1 MKRLILVLIILAAAG
16 AWYADRQGW
25 IKLPYV
31 GQGATTSP
39 GTGPANGPRG
49 PRAEPPVP
57 VLAVAVR
64 AEDVPVSID
73 AVGTVQPL
81 NTVIVRSQVDGRL
94 LELGF
99 ADGQMVKKGDL
110 LARIEARTY
119 QAQYDQALAK
129 KAQDEAQLANAKI
142 DLERYSRLAETN
154 FGSRQQADT
163 QKAIVAQLQALTQ
176 IDQAAIDNART
187 ILDYATILAP
197 IDGRT
202 GLRAIDVGNIIRAS
216 DSAGLVSITQMQ
228 PIGALFNLPQQQL
241 RALNLA
247 MARGSVRAQ
256 ALEADN
262 LSVIEDGRIEVFD
275 NQVDA
280 TTGTIKVK
288 ASFKNEAAALWPG
301 QFVNIRLYVDVLKGV
316 KVVPTS
322 AVQRGPN
329 GPFVYVVREDAT
341 VKKTDVVVGRQ
352 DEALSVIESGV
363 ELAQKVVMTGF
374 ARISDGAK
382 VNAVTPEEDKANQP
396 KENPDAQSRRRQR
409 RGDLGPSIG
418 QALPG

>member
-25 IKLPYV
+25 IQLPYV
-31 GQGATTSP
+31 GQGAATRP
-39 GTGPANGPRG
+39 GNGPANGSGG

-81 NTVIVRSQVDGRL
+81 NSVIVRSQVDGRL

-99 ADGQMVKKGDL
+99 TDGQMVKKGDL
-110 LARIEARTY
+110 LARIDARTY
-119 QAQYDQALAK
+119 QAQYDQAVAK

-163 QKAIVAQLQALTQ
+163 QRAIVAQLQALTQ

-216 DSAGLVSITQMQ
+216 DSAGLVTITQMQ

-241 RALNLA
+241 RALNAA
-247 MARGSVRAQ
+247 MARGPVRAQ

-262 LSVIEDGRIEVFD
+262 ISVIEDGRIEVFD

-322 AVQRGPN
+322 AVQRGPT

-363 ELAQKVVMTGF
+363 DLAQMVVTTGF

-382 VNAVTPEEDKANQP
+382 VNALTPEEDKANQP
-396 KENPDAQSRRRQR
+396 KENPDAQPRRRQR
-409 RGDLGPSIG
+409 RGDLGQPIG

>member
-31 GQGATTSP
+31 GQGATPSP

-202 GLRAIDVGNIIRAS
+202 GLRSIDVGNIVRAS
-216 DSAGLVSITQMQ
+216 DSAGLVTITQMQ

-322 AVQRGPN
+322 AVQRGPS

-341 VKKTDVVVGRQ
+341 VKKTDVFVGRQ

-363 ELAQKVVMTGF
+363 ELSQKVVTTGF

-396 KENPDAQSRRRQR
+396 KENPDAQTRRRQR

>member
-94 LELGF
+94 LEVGL

-301 QFVNIRLYVDVLKGV
+301 QFVNIRLYVDVLIGV

>member
-1 MKRLILVLIILAAAG
+1 
-16 AWYADRQGW
+16 
-25 IKLPYV
+25 
-31 GQGATTSP
+31 
-39 GTGPANGPRG
+39 
-49 PRAEPPVP
+49 
-57 VLAVAVR
+57 
-64 AEDVPVSID
+64 
-73 AVGTVQPL
+73 
-81 NTVIVRSQVDGRL
+81 
-94 LELGF
+94 
-99 ADGQMVKKGDL
+99 
-110 LARIEARTY
+110 
-119 QAQYDQALAK
+119 
-129 KAQDEAQLANAKI
+129 
-142 DLERYSRLAETN
+142 
-154 FGSRQQADT
+154 
-163 QKAIVAQLQALTQ
+163 
-176 IDQAAIDNART
+176 
-187 ILDYATILAP
+187 
-197 IDGRT
+197 
-202 GLRAIDVGNIIRAS
+202 
-216 DSAGLVSITQMQ
+216 MQ

-301 QFVNIRLYVDVLKGV
+301 QFVNIRLYVDVLIGV

>member
-1 MKRLILVLIILAAAG
+1 MKRLFLVLILLAAFG

-25 IKLPYV
+25 IKLPFISQFTASRPN
-31 GQGATTSP
+31 GGPGNGAGGS
-39 GTGPANGPRG
+39 
-49 PRAEPPVP
+49 RAEPPVP

-64 AEDVPVSID
+64 AEDVPVSLD
-73 AVGTVQPL
+73 AVGTVQSL
-81 NTVIVRSQVDGRL
+81 NSVVVRSQVEGRL

-99 ADGQMVKKGDL
+99 VDGQTVKKGDL
-110 LARIEARTY
+110 LARIDARTY
-119 QAQYDQALAK
+119 QAQYDQAVAK

-142 DLERYSRLAETN
+142 DLERYARLAETN

-176 IDQAAIDNART
+176 VDQAAIDNART

-202 GLRAIDVGNIIRAS
+202 GLRNVDVGNIIRSS
-216 DSAGLVSITQMQ
+216 DAAGLVTITQMQ

-241 RALNLA
+241 RALNAA
-247 MARGSVRAQ
+247 MARGIVRAQ

-262 LSVIEDGRIEVFD
+262 TTLIEEGRIEVFD

-288 ASFKNEAAALWPG
+288 ASFKNETNHLWPG
-301 QFVNIRLYVDVLKGV
+301 QFVNIRLFVDVLKGA

-322 AVQRGPN
+322 AVQRGPT

-352 DEALSVIESGV
+352 DEAISVIESGV
-363 ELAQKVVMTGF
+363 ELAQMVVTTGF

-382 VNAVTPEEDKANQP
+382 VNALTPEEDKANQP
-396 KENPDAQSRRRQR
+396 KEPAEPQQRRRQR
-409 RGDLGPSIG
+409 RGDLAQPAGK
-418 QALPG
+418 ALPG

>member
-301 QFVNIRLYVDVLKGV
+301 QFVNIRLYVDVLIGV